1 MLEGMI
7 DFPLTDLMDAAACT
21 AWLERHLHPDGLRC
35 PRCGSPK
42 RRFFRQFRHFV
53 GYRCQACQRAYTIL
67 TGTIFAK
74 SRQSPATI
82 VMMIRGVAKGEPTAQ
97 LARELPVSRTT
108 MHRIRQGMQDNVNET
123 VPTAP
128 MEGQTF
134 EVDELYQNA
143 GEKGE
148 PHREPD
154 DPPRRRANQQPG
166 HGTYATDRPP
176 IIHVR
181 CRETGEVRTWVCD
194 HADQETCRAIVR
206 SAIPPEGTILNS
218 DEWAGYLKAH
228 PCHQT
233 VCHSAGEWARDDD
246 GDGVRE
252 VHCNTCEGM
261 GAALRTFLRP
271 LRGVHK
277 AFLACYVAVFDM
289 ITMAKRITPA
299 VVRRMCIPPPRLQR
313 LHTSWT

>member
-7 DFPLTDLMDAAACT
+7 DVPLTDLMDAAACT
-21 AWLERHLHPDGLRC
+21 AWLERHLHPDGLCC
-35 PRCGSPK
+35 PRCGSTK

-53 GYRCQACQRAYTIL
+53 GYRCHACQRPSTIL

-82 VMMIRGVAKGEPTAQ
+82 VMMIRGGAKGEPMAQ

-134 EVDELYQNA
+134 EGDERYQHA

-154 DPPRRRANQQPG
+154 DPPRTRANQQPG
-166 HGTYATDRPP
+166 HGTSATDRPP

-206 SAIPPEGTILNS
+206 SAIPPKGPSSIVMHGRATARRIP
-218 DEWAGYLKAH
+218 AIR
-228 PCHQT
+228 PCATAPGNGH
-233 VCHSAGEWARDDD
+233 AMPM
-246 GDGVRE
+246 
-252 VHCNTCEGM
+252 GM
-261 GAALRTFLRP
+261 GMGCAKSTVLPVKGWVSPCARFCAPFAVSIRHFWPVMSLFL
-271 LRGVHK
+271 
-277 AFLACYVAVFDM
+277 
-289 ITMAKRITPA
+289 I
-299 VVRRMCIPPPRLQR
+299 
-313 LHTSWT
+313 